1 MPWGTKQ
8 PTKRGLGVAAVCARA
23 VEAGIIA
30 SRSGSA
36 RVAPAPRRT
45 VRRERCFF
53 VMNIGAPGSFEGV
66 TGSAPGGSPAAR
78 PKPCPTKPALAGRL
92 FDGCLHVGL
101 EWGTLDNAHDDGRES

>member
-8 PTKRGLGVAAVCARA
+8 PTKRGLGVAAVWASA

-45 VRRERCFF
+45 VRREMCFL
-53 VMNIGAPGSFEGV
+53 VMNICIPLLLFLL
-66 TGSAPGGSPAAR
+66 TGSPLLRSGRTGG
-78 PKPCPTKPALAGRL
+78 LH
-92 FDGCLHVGL
+92 CLHVGL
-101 EWGTLDNAHDDGRES
+101 EWGALHDPHHY